1 MKGYNNEELIGRLQR
16 DEIEAFNFLYWAYHS
31 AIYYNVLK
39 LTRDLVI
46 AEDIVQEVFITLWE
60 KRHSLD
66 ASQEVS
72 GWLFVVSYNKSVNYL
87 KKKLKE
93 SLVQTTLQSSLSDKT
108 ELDENLVNARETILE
123 KAIEQLSPQKRK
135 VFELCKLNG
144 KTYEEAANEMKLSK
158 HTVKEYLSSAIVSIK
173 EFIKQHPA
181 YTVVFTCAI
190 MILKYF
196 KDRHLGAV

>member
-1 MKGYNNEELIGRLQR
+1 MKGYNNKELVGRLQR
-16 DEIEAFNFLYWAYHS
+16 DEIEAFNSLYWAYHS

-46 AEDIVQEVFITLWE
+46 AEDIVQEVFVTLWE

-66 ASQEVS
+66 AGQEVS
-72 GWLFVVSYNKSVNYL
+72 GWLFVVSYNKSVSYL

-93 SLVQTTLQSSLSDKT
+93 SLAQSVLQALLTNQEES
-108 ELDENLVNARETILE
+108 DENLANTRESILE

-158 HTVKEYLSSAIVSIK
+158 HTVKEYLSSAIISIK
-173 EFIKQHPA
+173 EYIKQYPA
-181 YTVVFTCAI
+181 YSVVFAFAI
-190 MILKYF
+190 MLLKNLWLDSF
-196 KDRHLGAV
+196 RAL